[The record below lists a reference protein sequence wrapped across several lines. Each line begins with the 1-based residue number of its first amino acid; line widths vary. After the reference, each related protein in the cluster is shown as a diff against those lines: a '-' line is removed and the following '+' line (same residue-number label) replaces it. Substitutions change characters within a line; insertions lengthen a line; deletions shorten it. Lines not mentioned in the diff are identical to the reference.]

1 MTKNLTEKNFYNKN
15 IVIFGGANGV
25 GLCLAHNLIK
35 DGANIII
42 VCKTTQNI
50 KSVKNF
56 LGDSSYKI
64 VVTDCFKF
72 DNSKIH
78 KMCKTFFKSKIDHL
92 VTFVGT
98 GKVSFGMPK
107 NLKEWKNVFDKN
119 FFVNVNIVN
128 EFTKYFKKN
137 KSLSSSIIL
146 TAAIAG
152 IERLRAPMTYSIAK
166 TALIAYS
173 NHLSEH
179 MLEKKIRVYCVSP
192 GNIFFKKGRW
202 EEIIKKNKRSVSK
215 FIKQNVGL
223 KRFGK
228 PEEIAY
234 VYQNLMNPKNSFMIG
249 TNIIVDGLQS
259 KKIF

>member
-1 MTKNLTEKNFYNKN
+1 MKKN
-15 IVIFGGANGV
+15 IKKNEFFKKNIIIFGGANGV
-25 GLCLAHNLIK
+25 GLYLAHNLIK
-35 DGANIII
+35 NGAKIII
-42 VCKTTQNI
+42 VCKSTQNI
-50 KSVKNF
+50 KNVKSF
-56 LGDSSYKI
+56 LGESLYKI

-98 GKVSFGMPK
+98 GKVSFEMPK

-128 EFTKYFKKN
+128 EFTKYFR
-137 KSLSSSIIL
+137 KSKRLSSSIIF

-152 IERLRAPMTYSIAK
+152 IERLQAPMTYSIAK
-166 TALIAYS
+166 SALIAYS
-173 NHLSEH
+173 NHLSEK

-202 EEIIKKNKRSVSK
+202 EEIIKKNKRGVK
-215 FIKQNVGL
+215 QFIKQNVGL

-234 VYQNLMNPKNSFMIG
+234 VYQNLMNPNNSFMIG
-249 TNIIVDGLQS
+249 ANIIVDGLQS